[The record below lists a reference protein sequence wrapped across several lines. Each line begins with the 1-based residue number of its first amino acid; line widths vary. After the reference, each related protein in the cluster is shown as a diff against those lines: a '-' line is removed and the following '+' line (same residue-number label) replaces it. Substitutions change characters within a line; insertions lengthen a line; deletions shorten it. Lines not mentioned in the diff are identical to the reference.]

1 MKLSVIIPYYN
12 TLTLTEKLLDVLTPQ
27 ITNDVEV
34 ILIDDGCYEENLK
47 KYPINIIQIP
57 NGGVSKARNYG
68 LDIAKGKFVTFV
80 DSDDMVTCDYVA
92 TILEAINTKIF
103 DYCYFSWKSIKGDM
117 NVTGD
122 PPQWNTAVWNCIYK
136 RTTVRFDE
144 TKQIG
149 EEIEFNKLSR
159 VGKKE
164 NINNIIYIYN
174 NQRSDSLTK
183 KYCKGEIKIER
194 NVKSQIVVYRSF
206 LSVIGGIETAI
217 YNFCELLR
225 DVYDITF
232 IYDTCDQSQIFRL
245 RKLVNCVKYTG
256 QKIEC
261 DKFIFYGLNPDQ
273 ILSTVRANEIIQ
285 QICCDIK
292 AIKVRPKIN
301 PNFKY
306 FADSKNSAQIMNEI
320 YPNLK
325 CGVLHNIF
333 SSAERKRVLHLM
345 TASRLSWEKGYE
357 RMKTMAKR
365 MHQLN
370 IPFTWE
376 IFTNDKPNEE
386 IDGMF
391 FRKPRLNVLAY
402 MNGKDYGI
410 QLSET
415 ESWCCTATEFLL
427 AGIPMVLTDFPSAKE
442 QVKDGKNGFILNRDL
457 TNLDLTI
464 QKMYETKFS
473 YLDYVIPSVNEWKK
487 VLGQK
492 QDSNY
497 EYKGGE
503 DCLVKAIR
511 NYYDTV
517 LQRNVS
523 VGEIFE
529 VSKDRSLVLVGQNGI
544 NTKFAEIME

>member
-1 MKLSVIIPYYN
+1 MKLSVIIPYHN
-12 TLTLTEKLLDVLTPQ
+12 TLTLTLKLLDALVPQLTP
-27 ITNDVEV
+27 DVEV
-34 ILIDDGCYEENLK
+34 IVVDDGCNEKALDK
-47 KYPINIIQIP
+47 FQVKVVHIP
-57 NGGVSKARNYG
+57 NGGVSKARNIG
-68 LDIAKGKFVTFV
+68 LEKARGKYITFV
-80 DSDDMVTCDYVA
+80 DSDDFIVSDYIRN
-92 TILEAINTKIF
+92 ILHAIDTKPF
-103 DYCYFSWKSIKGDM
+103 DYCYFGWRSILGDIEIL
-117 NVTGD
+117 GD
-122 PPQWNTAVWNCIYK
+122 PPEWNTAVWNCIYK
-136 RTTVRFDE
+136 RPTVRFEE

-149 EEIEFNKLSR
+149 EEIGFNKLTR

-164 NINNIIYIYN
+164 NIHKVLYIYN
-174 NQRSDSLTK
+174 NQRQDSLTK

-194 NVKSQIVVYRSF
+194 DIKSQIVVYRSF
-206 LSVIGGIETAI
+206 LSLIGGIETAI
-217 YNFCELLR
+217 YNFCGELH
-225 DVYDITF
+225 DSYNITF
-232 IYDTCDQSQIFRL
+232 IYDTADPLQIFRL

-261 DKFIFYGLNPDQ
+261 DRFIFYGLNPEQ
-273 ILSTVRANEIIQ
+273 ILKTVKTKEVIQ

-292 AIKVRPKIN
+292 AIKVKPKIN
-301 PNFKY
+301 PRFKY
-306 FADSKNSAQIMNEI
+306 FADSKHSAQIMNEI

-357 RMKTMAKR
+357 RMKSMAKR

-376 IFTNDKPNEE
+376 VFTNETPDEE

-391 FRKPRLNVLAY
+391 FRKPRLNVRDY

-427 AGIPMVLTDFPSAKE
+427 GGIPVVLTDFPSAKE
-442 QVKDGKNGFILNRDL
+442 QVKEGKNGFILNRDL

-473 YLDYVIPSVNEWKK
+473 YLDYVIPSVLEWNKI
-487 VLGQK
+487 LGEK
-492 QDSNY
+492 QSSDYKY
-497 EYKGGE
+497 EG
-503 DCLVKAIR
+503 DCQVKAIR

-529 VSKDRSLVLVGQNGI
+529 VSKDRSLVLSGVNGL
-544 NTKFAEIME
+544 NTKFAEVMV